1 MLTILIPVA
10 VLAVVLIIGVIA
22 FQRGRDGM
30 DLSPQTMLRAYLYV
44 GSFAGVIALAFG
56 LSALLNGALA
66 SAVGTEIVY
75 GGTPVPTAIAPLC
88 PVGQSC
94 PPPPDNAAI
103 TQRQQQENDRR
114 RQEDLLRGATFTVF
128 GSLFYV
134 AHRAAR
140 NAMYPGGRGALGGDG
155 LRRAYHLLGTIVF
168 GVGAIALL
176 PAGLY
181 QLLANSLL
189 TVPPGSYRPGVADSL
204 TGGVV
209 STVLWLLYLR
219 AVLADT
225 RGGEGPRFYRS
236 GSSGPPAEPAPIGAR
251 IGPGPGERSAE
262 AEAQPPQEF
271 RRAQFVRPQGRFGPV
286 GRPGETLR
294 ERW

>member
-10 VLAVVLIIGVIA
+10 VVAVILIIGVIA

-30 DLSPQTMLRAYLYV
+30 DLSPQAMLRAYLYV
-44 GSFAGVIALAFG
+44 GSFAGAIALAFG

-66 SAVGTEIVY
+66 SAVGNQIVY
-75 GGTPVPTAIAPLC
+75 GGTPFPAIAPLC
-88 PVGQSC
+88 PAGVPNC
-94 PPPPDNAAI
+94 PPQPDPAQI
-103 TQRQQQENDRR
+103 TLRQQQENDRR

-128 GSLFYV
+128 GALFYG
-134 AHRAAR
+134 AHRSAR
-140 NAMYPGGRGALGGDG
+140 NTMYPRGHGPQGGDG

-168 GVGAIALL
+168 GIGAIALL

-189 TVPPGSYRPGVADSL
+189 TLPPDSFRQGVADSL

-219 AVLADT
+219 AVLTDT
-225 RGGEGPRFYRS
+225 RGGELRAELRPL
-236 GSSGPPAEPAPIGAR
+236 PP
-251 IGPGPGERSAE
+251 ERA
-262 AEAQPPQEF
+262 
-271 RRAQFVRPQGRFGPV
+271 
-286 GRPGETLR
+286 
-294 ERW
+294 

>member
-1 MLTILIPVA
+1 MLTVLIPVA
-10 VLAVVLIIGVIA
+10 VIALIVIIGVIA
-22 FQRGRDGM
+22 FQRGRDGI
-30 DLSPQTMLRAYLYV
+30 DLTPLAMLRAYLYV

-66 SAVGTEIVY
+66 SAVGGQIVY
-75 GGTPVPTAIAPLC
+75 GGMPVPAIARPAC
-88 PVGQSC
+88 PAGATC
-94 PPPPDNAAI
+94 PPEPDPAEI

-128 GSLFYV
+128 GALFYG

-140 NAMYPGGRGALGGDG
+140 DGMYPRGVQVAEHGGLQ
-155 LRRAYHLLGTIVF
+155 RAYHLLGTVVF
-168 GVGAIALL
+168 GIGAIALL

-189 TVPPGSYRPGVADSL
+189 TLPPDSFRQGVADTL

-219 AVLADT
+219 AVLRDV
-225 RGGEGPRFYRS
+225 S
-236 GSSGPPAEPAPIGAR
+236 GAR
-251 IGPGPGERSAE
+251 TVEP
-262 AEAQPPQEF
+262 QPP
-271 RRAQFVRPQGRFGPV
+271 P
-286 GRPGETLR
+286 R
-294 ERW
+294 ERE